1 MYRLPADKTKKEQWI
16 SALELQEANITKDT
30 RVCSRHFLN
39 GDTTQIPSRS
49 LGKRFCSP
57 KKRGSVK
64 KLRLSDSFT
73 VPSKRPV
80 KSTSTTPSAS
90 PGPSTS
96 YCGSDSSETNSS
108 LVTTIGEQLLSDYA
122 VHELP
127 GSSTVTASD
136 NVVLNAGLLARV
148 EFLESEVRRLKIT
161 STQRTHFRLED
172 IMSNDCLVRFYTGF
186 PSYEVFLAVYEF
198 LGPAVNKLHY
208 WGTSK
213 RTVRT
218 GKRKLKLDPKN
229 QFFLTLVRLRLNVR
243 VKDLSVRFGISVGLV
258 SRYITT
264 WICFLYHHF
273 KEINWMPSPEQ
284 VAANLPH
291 VFKERYPS
299 TYAIID
305 GSEIF
310 IYRDA

>member
-1 MYRLPADKTKKEQWI
+1 M
-16 SALELQEANITKDT
+16 
-30 RVCSRHFLN
+30 
-39 GDTTQIPSRS
+39 
-49 LGKRFCSP
+49 
-57 KKRGSVK
+57 
-64 KLRLSDSFT
+64 
-73 VPSKRPV
+73 
-80 KSTSTTPSAS
+80 
-90 PGPSTS
+90 
-96 YCGSDSSETNSS
+96 
-108 LVTTIGEQLLSDYA
+108 
-122 VHELP
+122 
-127 GSSTVTASD
+127 
-136 NVVLNAGLLARV
+136 LNAGLLARV

-161 STQRTHFRLED
+161 STQRTHFKLED
-172 IMSNDCLVRFYTGF
+172 IMSNDCLVRFYTGS

-264 WICFLYHHF
+264 WICFICQHF

-310 IYRDA
+310 IETPSDLQMQSSTWSDYKHNTCKCLVACTPNGAVTFISPLYVGAISDVQLTRVSGS